1 MITLAL
7 QPARRY
13 GLPVAVNPA
22 ADLGRSNTTRRTS
35 APMTIAGAFFVPA
48 MLRHGGCAWDTFGCA
63 GFRVSRSA
71 NPRTAVTIPS
81 LAAGGDGSDNT
92 HGTPPMH
99 TVRNLS
105 ASHADAWKA
114 RALSALRSNSSLSVR
129 LARYNAA
136 MAKARALETQEV
148 RHA

>member
-1 MITLAL
+1 MSVLAL
-7 QPARRY
+7 RLPRRY
-13 GLPVAVNPA
+13 GVPVAVNPA

-92 HGTPPMH
+92 HGAPPMQP
-99 TVRNLS
+99 TRNPS
-105 ASHADAWKA
+105 ASHAAAWKA
-114 RALSALRSNSSLSVR
+114 RAFAALRSDSSLSVR
-129 LARYNAA
+129 LSRYNAA
-136 MAKARALETQEV
+136 MARARQIEAGV
-148 RHA
+148 NHA